1 MKKDAE
7 DQPAHKIPYLAFF
20 FVHYSFRCFVSFLFS
35 SLLQFSPNHFAEI
48 PELPQEPSYAW
59 GGLLGSALSLA
70 TCDRGRSLLTGSPTL
85 PSMLPQLL
93 SGAELLAQRCPDS
106 GLFLWSRMG
115 AVSGILLL
123 RARTFLFSH
132 GLQNAKDFCTLLS
145 RFG

>member
-1 MKKDAE
+1 MLRTN
-7 DQPAHKIPYLAFF
+7 QPIKYRIWLFF
-20 FVHYSFRCFVSFLFS
+20 FFYITVSGALFLFYFQVYCS
-35 SLLQFSPNHFAEI
+35 SVPTT
-48 PELPQEPSYAW
+48 LP
-59 GGLLGSALSLA
+59 
-70 TCDRGRSLLTGSPTL
+70 RSLSCPRSPATPGVACSASPSPSPRAIGDAASTAGPPTL

-106 GLFLWSRMG
+106 GVFLWSRMG

-123 RARTFLFSH
+123 RARTFLVSH